1 MARFEV
7 YENNGG
13 TCVAV
18 AGADYCV
25 VAADTRLS
33 VGYSILSRDSSKIA
47 HLYVFQTLLP
57 TYLLTFDDV
66 WSDLRIGLG
75 WIRRF

>member
-1 MARFEV
+1 MARFDP

-33 VGYSILSRDSSKIA
+33 VGYSILSRRHSKIA
-47 HLYVFQTLLP
+47 HLYVMLP
-57 TYLLTFDDV
+57 PPPSSFCSLFP
-66 WSDLRIGLG
+66 SHS
-75 WIRRF
+75 RR